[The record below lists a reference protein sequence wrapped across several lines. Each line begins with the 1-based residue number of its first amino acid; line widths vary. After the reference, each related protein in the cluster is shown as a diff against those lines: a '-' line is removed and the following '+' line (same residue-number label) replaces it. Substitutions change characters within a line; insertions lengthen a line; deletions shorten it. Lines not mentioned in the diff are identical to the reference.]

1 MTMPD
6 ERSRG
11 LVWAGGFLIEL
22 ARDKRLPMDI
32 RKQAVVIARHFPTVE
47 QVGHLAST
55 IESSTSPFG
64 LGLAHP
70 KDHPEWAA
78 ECRHG
83 PLKSHTNLAW
93 PSSPE
98 DGHRLMPSTERFHPS
113 LDELSAAR
121 RLQLAAEWPTADEA
135 GLAMGL
141 DSRDASRVVEQHR
154 CEGRLLGAYMVE
166 PEHHWRYPIWQ
177 FDYSHQPIAR
187 LADVLAVLR
196 RHGSYLH
203 GRGGASG
210 WREVEWFHS
219 PHALLDGRRPCEV
232 LREDPDA
239 VLEAARVEYIEE
251 CSDGGF

>member
-47 QVGHLAST
+47 QVGHLANT
-55 IESSTSPFG
+55 VDSSTSPFG

-83 PLKSHTNLAW
+83 PLTSHTRLAW
-93 PSSPE
+93 PSSSE
-98 DGHRLMPSTERFHPS
+98 DGDRPSAEPFQPS
-113 LDELSAAR
+113 LEELSAAR
-121 RLQLAAEWPTADEA
+121 RLELAAEWLTAEQA

-141 DSRDASRVVEQHR
+141 ELEEASRAVTQHR
-154 CEGRLLGAYMVE
+154 LEGRLLGTYMVE

-177 FDYSHQPIAR
+177 FDHRHQPIAC
-187 LADVLAVLR
+187 LADILALLR
-196 RHGSYLH
+196 QPGNYLD
-203 GRGGASG
+203 GQGGKSG

-219 PHALLDGRRPCEV
+219 PHALLDGQRPCDV
-232 LREDPDA
+232 LRDDA
-239 VLEAARVEYIEE
+239 NAVFEAARVEHIDE
-251 CSDGGF
+251 CDDGGS